1 MASHVTEV
9 DFMKARLPAGLFSLL
24 LVLVSLAAI
33 AFRGLNFGLDFTGGT
48 LVELHFPQAAVL
60 SEVRKSLLDAGYE
73 RHQAVHFGSDRDV
86 LVRLPSAETGSIGQD
101 IAKVLSREN
110 EGVQVRRVEVVGP
123 QMGDELRD
131 LGGLGLLLSL
141 LGVGL
146 YVAVRFQWKL
156 AVGAVVAL
164 AHDPIVTLGAF
175 ALFQW
180 EVDFSVLAATLALI
194 GYSINDTVV
203 VYDRLRENFRKM
215 RRVDRFQ
222 ISNAALNQTLG
233 RTLMTSG
240 VTLIAVV
247 ALLLFGGDT
256 LRGFS
261 LTLTIGIVVGT
272 YSSIYV
278 ATSCALWLGLDRA
291 DLMLPVKDEKT
302 AQDAP

>member
-1 MASHVTEV
+1 MTTEARDY
-9 DFMKARLPAGLFSLL
+9 DFMKVRFPAGILSIL
-24 LVLVSLAAI
+24 LVLVSLVAI
-33 AFRGLNFGLDFTGGT
+33 AVRGLNLGLDFTGGT
-48 LVELHFPQAAVL
+48 LVELHFPEAAVL
-60 SEVRKSLLDAGYE
+60 SEVRQDLIDAGYE

-86 LVRLPSAETGSIGQD
+86 LVRLPSAGAATIGED
-101 IAKVLSREN
+101 IAKALSS
-110 EGVQVRRVEVVGP
+110 EGAEAQLRRVEVVGP

-131 LGGLGLLLSL
+131 LGGLALLLSL
-141 LGVGL
+141 VGVGV
-146 YVAVRFQWKL
+146 YVAIRFQWKL

-164 AHDPIVTLGAF
+164 AHDPIVVLGAF
-175 ALFQW
+175 AIFQW

-215 RRVDRFQ
+215 RRTDRFA
-222 ISNAALNQTLG
+222 ISNASLNETLG

-240 VTLIAVV
+240 VTLIAVL
-247 ALLLFGGDT
+247 ALLVFGGDT

-261 LTLTIGIVVGT
+261 TTLTIGIIVGT

-278 ATSCALWLGLDRA
+278 ATSFALWLGLDRA
-291 DLMLPVKDEKT
+291 DLMLPVKDERT

>member
-1 MASHVTEV
+1 MAFNAPDV
-9 DFMKARLPAGLFSLL
+9 DFMKARLPAGLFSAL
-24 LVLVSLAAI
+24 LVVVSIAAI
-33 AFRGLNFGLDFTGGT
+33 IFKGLNFGLDFTGGT

-60 SEVRKSLLDAGYE
+60 ENVRKDLLDAGYE
-73 RHQAVHFGSDRDV
+73 RHQAVHFGSDHDV
-86 LVRLPSAETGSIGQD
+86 LVRLPSAETATIGQD
-101 IAKVLSREN
+101 IAKALAKDGGE
-110 EGVQVRRVEVVGP
+110 VQLRRVEVVGP

-141 LGVGL
+141 LGVGV
-146 YVAVRFQWKL
+146 YVAIRFQWKL

-180 EVDFSVLAATLALI
+180 DVDFSVLAAVLALI

-215 RRVDRFQ
+215 RRTDRYE
-222 ISNAALNQTLG
+222 ISNASLNQTLG

-240 VTLIAVV
+240 VTLIAVL
-247 ALLLFGGDT
+247 ALLVFGGDT

-261 LTLTIGIVVGT
+261 ITLTIGIIVGT

-278 ATSCALWLGLDRA
+278 ATNCALWLGLDRA
-291 DLMLPVKDEKT
+291 DLMLPVKDERT
-302 AQDAP
+302 AQDSP